1 MDGWQDKLGERW
13 DALQDRWAAWD
24 VGPLLTVAFFLLFL
38 FLCGLGWYWSREPER
53 MPLEVSGTA
62 QRGQL
67 LAQVLVRVSAVLH
80 DKPGGYLR
88 NDMLFPG
95 ILLDNIPAW
104 ELGVLQQVRDMT
116 RAMHRDMSLSHAQ
129 FIEDKDLRVAE
140 TAFNVNPESWLF
152 PVAEHEL
159 ERGTEAV
166 ASYADRLGRGE
177 ATFFARE
184 AYLRRWLTDVDADLG
199 LLSSRLNAAL
209 PDPAVSR
216 PATDASLPQVA
227 RTGWLA
233 VDDVFYEARGGAWAL
248 LHLLKAVEVE
258 FGPELARRQAQLSLR
273 AAIHELEATQQTL
286 WSPVILNG
294 SGFGLF
300 ANHSLVMANYL
311 NRAQTDLAD
320 VRRQLA
326 ASD

>member
-1 MDGWQDKLGERW
+1 MDGWRDKLGERW
-13 DALQDRWAAWD
+13 DALRDRWAAWD
-24 VGPLLTVAFFLLFL
+24 VGPLLTVALFLLCIFL
-38 FLCGLGWYWSREPER
+38 GGLGWYWSREPER
-53 MPLEVSGTA
+53 MPLDVSA
-62 QRGQL
+62 DAKRGQL
-67 LAQVLVRVSAVLH
+67 LAGVLVKVSAALH

-88 NDMLFPG
+88 NDMLLPG
-95 ILLDNIPAW
+95 ILLDNLPAW

-129 FIEDKDLRVAE
+129 FIEDKDLLSAE

-152 PVAEHEL
+152 PVAEREL
-159 ERGTEAV
+159 ERGTDAV
-166 ASYADRLGRGE
+166 ASYAERLGRGE
-177 ATFFARE
+177 ARFYARE

-199 LLSSRLNAAL
+199 QLSTRLNAAL
-209 PDPAVSR
+209 PDHAVSR
-216 PATDASLPQVA
+216 PAADAALPQAA

-233 VDDVFYEARGGAWAL
+233 IDDVFYEARGSAWAL

-258 FGPELARRQAQLSLR
+258 FGPELAHRQAQLSLR

-286 WSPVILNG
+286 WSPVVLNG

-326 ASD
+326 ESD